1 VNAATVV
8 PLYQSIDREQFV
20 LEEET
25 ALNVE
30 TGVGPMLFRV
40 FKCVDKDGDFALFS

>member
-30 TGVGPMLFRV
+30 TGVVRCFLE
-40 FKCVDKDGDFALFS
+40 FSNV